1 MRILLIEPLLPP
13 REVEILGTLE
23 SMQALVGGTIQA
35 VFPFEDPIALICND
49 DGKLLNLPLNRAL
62 RNPDNGE
69 IYDVVAG
76 AFFLCGAPPDAEN
89 FTDLTPDQVT
99 AYMAKFHNPEQF
111 ILLNGH
117 LLAFPTDN
125 CHD

>member
-1 MRILLIEPLLPP
+1 MRILLLEPELPP
-13 REVEILGTLE
+13 RQAEILGTLE

-35 VFPFEDPIALICND
+35 VFPFEDSVVLICND

-62 RNPDNGE
+62 RDPDTGE
-69 IYDVVAG
+69 IYDVIAG
-76 AFFLCGAPPDAEN
+76 TFFLCGAPPDGEN

-99 AYMAKFHNPEQF
+99 AYTARFYNPEQF

-117 LLAFPTDN
+117 LLAIPTDN